1 MENTIN
7 YVDLTEKAL
16 QREGLEFEK
25 TTLYSKTKFNVS
37 LRAYN
42 VPGLFVSL
50 VVDNND
56 GDVMYRSYLT
66 FDVEKHKQSD
76 IIMECNK
83 LNSEYR
89 FLKMY
94 LDDDGDLCAAYDFV
108 LYEADEDTL
117 IEKIVELFF
126 LCLRITDKCTP
137 HLMKPIWEQNE
148 DSHNE
153 TKMKIFKYDPQ
164 GETN

>member
-7 YVDLTEKAL
+7 YVDLIEKAL

-25 TTLYSKTKFNVS
+25 ATQYGKTKFNVS

-50 VVDNND
+50 IVDNND

-66 FDVEKHKQSD
+66 FDVEKHKHSD
-76 IIMECNK
+76 IIMECNR

-148 DSHNE
+148 DGNDE
-153 TKMKIFKYDPQ
+153 TRMEIFKYDPQ